1 MNAAKVFIDPNEDVV
16 FAFSKINKAPVNRV
30 IVVVPD
36 GANVISSQVSLKLL
50 SRIISTSEKTV
61 VLVTEDELGSR
72 FAASAFLTT
81 VQKVSDVSAKVWK
94 KAHELKQNQIEKQD
108 KKKSELI
115 KQHVESKKG
124 KDFEIV
130 EHSKSEEVADVAV
143 LEQDEDLLN
152 EGAASEIKQI
162 AEGQGMARARKNRD
176 AEKDVIEPLFTKLD
190 PKIIE
195 NEQFV
200 ILSGGDISMEAEMA
214 VEIKEKLLDIEKKK
228 HGEQTDVENTATKEN
243 VASPKENTASPKEK
257 KEPTDTGSPGSGDSS
272 DTNSSASLTAVSSGS
287 KKKSIEKKEVANT
300 DKQEQEDR
308 DLEESQNTSPIITP
322 KKLVKPNDKPYE
334 KPLSQRRKAKVDE
347 IVKEQQEKRAEHAK
361 KKASLTNMNFAGSF
375 GRKSMSAR
383 LDDRKRSA
391 PVVRE
396 PNRDAGPSLVAEYW
410 KTIRETAG
418 RYWSKLGGS
427 AKQKI
432 AIAGVVFLI
441 IVLVLSVT
449 VFSSADVSVK
459 VSQSSVSLQEKITAK
474 ESATAIDKANLL
486 IPMSKISK
494 TDSRSET
501 AEATGEAD
509 GGTKATGSV
518 KVLNA
523 SDAPVSL
530 EAGTVIVSV
539 NTDLEYKLKTA
550 VTVIGNGTLSGDVPI
565 EAASFGEK
573 YNLTSGKKDFTLKG
587 KKIDGISISSYTG
600 VSGGK
605 TEKVTVVS
613 QENYDNL
620 KNELT
625 NVLKASLKSDIEGL
639 LSDAEVQLSENVIY
653 SEPKVSANKQ
663 VGDEAES
670 FDMTVEI
677 SAHIPV
683 VAVADLKE
691 IALEISKRNLGED
704 ASFDV
709 KKMENPTV
717 TNVELEGGQ
726 ARFDIVSKA
735 DIAGK
740 VTEDDIRR
748 QVLGLSTDDAKS
760 QLEGLESVQ
769 EADLSFSPGFLPG
782 FLRRIPQD
790 EGKVTVRIEEE

>member
-61 VLVTEDELGSR
+61 VLVTEDELGNR
-72 FAASAFLTT
+72 FASNAFLTT
-81 VQKVSDVSAKVWK
+81 VQKVSDVSAKIWK
-94 KAHELKQNQIEKQD
+94 KAHELKQDQIEKQD

-130 EHSKSEEVADVAV
+130 EQTKAVAGGDLSSSAAEKAEVAV
-143 LEQDEDLLN
+143 LEQDEDLLA
-152 EGAASEIKQI
+152 EGAASGVKQI
-162 AEGQGMARARKNRD
+162 AESEGMARARKNSEAD
-176 AEKDVIEPLFTKLD
+176 KEVIEPLFTKLD

-200 ILSGGDISMEAEMA
+200 ILSGGDIAVEAELA
-214 VEIKEKLLDIEKKK
+214 VEIKEKLLKIEKQK
-228 HGEQTDVENTATKEN
+228 HDEPQHDSTPEKLEGAQEANKSTEPEKLTK
-243 VASPKENTASPKEK
+243 KEK
-257 KEPTDTGSPGSGDSS
+257 AEVEIDPSPQ
-272 DTNSSASLTAVSSGS
+272 
-287 KKKSIEKKEVANT
+287 KSEN
-300 DKQEQEDR
+300 
-308 DLEESQNTSPIITP
+308 ESTQISP

-334 KPLSQRRKAKVDE
+334 KPLSQRRKTKVDE

-361 KKASLTNMNFAGSF
+361 KKASLTNMNFAGSC
-375 GRKSMSAR
+375 GRQSLSAR
-383 LDDRKRSA
+383 LDERKRSA
-391 PVVRE
+391 PVIRE
-396 PNRDAGPSLVAEYW
+396 SNQNSGPSLVSEYW

-418 RYWSKLGGS
+418 RYWSRLGGS

-432 AIAGVVFLI
+432 AIVGAVLLI
-441 IVLVLSVT
+441 IVLVLSAT
-449 VFSSADVSVK
+449 VFSSADVNVK
-459 VSQSSVSLQEKITAK
+459 VSQSSVSLKEKITAR

-486 IPMSKISK
+486 IPMSRISK

-539 NTDLEYKLKTA
+539 NTDLEYKLRKA
-550 VTVIGNGTLSGDVPI
+550 VTIIGNGTLSGDVPI

-605 TEKVTVVS
+605 TEKVSVVS

-625 NVLKASLKSDIEGL
+625 NVLKASLKSDVEGL
-639 LSDAEVQLSENVIY
+639 LSDAEIQLSENVIY
-653 SEPKVSANKQ
+653 SEPKISANKK
-663 VGDEAES
+663 VGDESES
-670 FDMTVEI
+670 FDMTVEM

-691 IALEISKRNLGED
+691 IALELSRRNLGD
-704 ASFDV
+704 DGSFDV

-717 TNVELEGGQ
+717 TNVELEGGE

-735 DIAGK
+735 DISGK

-748 QVLGLSTDDAKS
+748 QVLGLSTDDAEK
-760 QLEGLESVQ
+760 QLESLESV
-769 EADLSFSPGFLPG
+769 EDASLNFSPGFLPG

-790 EGKVTVRIEEE
+790 EGKVNVKIEEE